1 MSTNVAMDLAAPSRD
16 TGPSASVLVAVVG
29 PPGAGKSTIVRGLAR
44 TNGAPVF
51 RLRETIR
58 ARPELLAGLAPSPDP
73 LGWVSPEAVRR
84 VLTATFLGS
93 VYAADPVVLLDNFPG
108 TAGQL
113 NLLAGIAGQAGR
125 RLALLE
131 LTATAATAVAR
142 VAERR
147 VCAACGP
154 DPHAPAEPATDDP
167 EVCSSCR
174 AALIRRTSDVP
185 RLHGLRMAR
194 YLANRPE
201 IAESAADHAIEHRTV
216 SADDDLTAVR
226 SSVNAVL
233 SHLLT
238 TATQPR
244 GRQP

>member
-1 MSTNVAMDLAAPSRD
+1 MTTNTAIDHAPTSRD
-16 TGPSASVLVAVVG
+16 SGRAVPVLVALIG
-29 PPGAGKSTIVRGLAR
+29 PPGAGKSTIVRGLAHAQ
-44 TNGAPVF
+44 GAPVF

-58 ARPELLAGLAPSPDP
+58 ARPDLLAGLAPSRDP
-73 LGWVSPEAVRR
+73 LGWVSLEAVRR
-84 VLTATFLGS
+84 VLTATFLS
-93 VYAADPVVLLDNFPG
+93 SEYAAAPVVLLDNFPG

-113 NLLAGIAGQAGR
+113 SLLAEIAAQAGR

-131 LTATAATAVAR
+131 LTVTAATVVAR

-147 VCAACGP
+147 VCPACGP
-154 DPHAPAEPATDDP
+154 DSHAPAQPASDDAD
-167 EVCSSCR
+167 VCSSCR
-174 AALIRRTSDVP
+174 TALIRRTSDAP

-201 IAESAADHAIEHRTV
+201 IAESAADHGIEHRIVT
-216 SADDDLTAVR
+216 ADDDLNSVR
-226 SSVNAVL
+226 RHVDAVL

-238 TATQPR
+238 TATHPR